1 QSQDKKSDEAGLII
15 KALARCKY
23 PKVTETF
30 LNAVSARTKK
40 AKYFDYDLQFLLRS
54 AQYLPPAD
62 LPQLDA
68 FAANLDEKFVD
79 KYLEAL
85 APLRPAI
92 SQQSDKSDPSET

>member
-1 QSQDKKSDEAGLII
+1 
-15 KALARCKY
+15 
-23 PKVTETF
+23 
-30 LNAVSARTKK
+30 LNAVTAKTKK
-40 AKYFDYDLQFLLRS
+40 AKFFDYDLQFLFRS

-85 APLRPAI
+85 APLRPAL
-92 SQQSDKSDPSET
+92 SQQSDQSTP